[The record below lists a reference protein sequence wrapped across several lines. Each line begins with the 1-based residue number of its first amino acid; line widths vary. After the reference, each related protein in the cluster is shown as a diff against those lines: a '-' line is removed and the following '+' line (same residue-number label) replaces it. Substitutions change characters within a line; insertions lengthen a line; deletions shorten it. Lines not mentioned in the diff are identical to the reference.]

1 MFKVE
6 CPGCKAPYQV
16 DERRVPA
23 SGLKMRC
30 PKCGTTF
37 KVEPPAPDNRRTGPS
52 PVLGASLGFDPAPGT
67 SPPPVPQRS
76 RRATQV
82 GVGIGG
88 SGLGGKPPAPAPHDP
103 DLDDLGLPAVGQQR
117 DARAAADSDLP
128 SPVAPQRTD
137 LPAPRAPQG
146 RPQMDSFGEIDLP
159 SVGSMRTPPPQAA
172 PPADLPSPARPKLSD
187 LPDVA
192 RSRGLDL
199 PSPVEFDASDLP
211 SVGGDFGVDLPAV
224 GPSLPATAADLP
236 AVGRGRPGAVEL
248 PSPASDLPSVGRD
261 YDFPA
266 LSADLPSLGG
276 GLPSPAAELPSRA
289 AGLPQAAAGL
299 PAVAAGLPAVGAGLP
314 AVGGNLPSPAFGE
327 IDLGGGAP
335 PPRLRNDS
343 LPDIGVTPPPPGSMP
358 PRGSFASD
366 PFGDDDPFGRPAPQ
380 SDPFGTPAAG
390 LQDSFGRPGSVPPR
404 SVPPGAGGASEG
416 FGEFGGSGPP
426 PSRDSADVVRQAGG
440 GVSYGEVNLEG
451 GDDDGMSFEGGGGD
465 DDMEFG
471 AIPQED
477 QVKDRPGP
485 AQPLAT
491 HVQLRVGETA
501 ELAPPKKRRGR
512 VALGVV
518 VAALLGGGALALVPS
533 VGPFG
538 AYWIMDRVQSGAHTE
553 LLQKTILDSRAEM
566 AKDTFASANAA
577 FAQVDQARA
586 KAERVKPLAAYTAFV
601 GFLSSLRFGSD
612 SKVSARAKVI
622 LQELA
627 EESDVEQLELARGA
641 EAASDGNL
649 ARARQVFTRLIQAD
663 PKNIDALVALG
674 EVELLAKEPASAM
687 AAWTSAAAVE
697 ASPRTDF
704 GLARAKLLS
713 GDTSGAEALA
723 KKVTEV
729 SKDHAGARI
738 LLARAAWTTHDEDD
752 AIKLLAFVER
762 EDSGASP
769 SEVVDAETLLGDVH
783 LSRSRFTHAEKAYQ
797 RALTISP
804 KAAGA
809 LAGLGDA
816 LYRSGRYSEALAR
829 FKAALEAD
837 PDGVSAAIGMAK
849 TKIALERLEDAKGM
863 LKKLSAA
870 HPTDARVGFW
880 LGRAEEALGNRKEAE
895 AAYKRAIETGQD
907 ESAVV
912 EAYIGMAMLMSQQG
926 RNDEAEAQL
935 AAAQKKM
942 PDSPAIFKA
951 LGEVALAQGRYDA
964 SVAQF
969 KKALSLDKRDIG
981 AQFRL
986 GVALRRGRDFEAAR
1000 KQFDAVAE
1008 VDREY
1013 PGLAL
1018 ERGLLFEAA
1027 GRSEEALKEYEAALA
1042 KAPNDPDLK
1051 LRVGCGKVSAGRGA
1065 QAEKILRE
1073 VLQQRP
1079 TSAETNHCLGRALL
1093 LKGNSLA
1100 EALKSLERARDL
1112 DPNRAEYHLYVG
1124 WAANEAG
1131 NHRKAE
1137 ESLAKALELDQGMA
1151 DAYWQ
1156 RGVLRYRQ
1164 GAVRDAITDLKK
1176 ALELRPTRYEAH
1188 AALADSY
1195 YDLGREREA
1204 MEEWRKAIEADPS
1217 EPTWRFRYGKL
1228 LAANRQEN
1236 EAREQLEKAIEEG
1249 EKADPKPRW
1258 MWEAHRL
1265 YAKALGGRKE
1275 AARHW
1280 EAYLR
1285 DGPRDSPYRSEAK
1298 EALKKLGRPWDGP

>member
-52 PVLGASLGFDPAPGT
+52 PVLGASLGFDGAPAA
-67 SPPPVPQRS
+67 SPPPVPRRS

-88 SGLGGKPPAPAPHDP
+88 PGLGSKPPRPGLPDP
-103 DLDDLGLPAVGQQR
+103 DLDDLGLPAIGERR
-117 DARAAADSDLP
+117 DPGAAADSDLP
-128 SPVAPQRTD
+128 SPVAPKRAD
-137 LPAPRAPQG
+137 LPAPRPPA
-146 RPQMDSFGEIDLP
+146 RPAMESFGELDLP
-159 SVGSMRTPPPQAA
+159 SLGGMKAA
-172 PPADLPSPARPKLSD
+172 PPRPAPFSDLPSPARQELSD
-187 LPDVA
+187 LPGVA
-192 RSRGLDL
+192 RSSDVDL
-199 PSPVEFDASDLP
+199 PSTVEFDTSDLP
-211 SVGGDFGVDLPAV
+211 SVGGSGFGEIGLPAV
-224 GPSLPATAADLP
+224 GASLPVTATDLP
-236 AVGRGRPGAVEL
+236 AVGRGRPGGMDL

-261 YDFPA
+261 YDFPS
-266 LSADLPSLGG
+266 LGGDLPSPAGD
-276 GLPSPAAELPSRA
+276 LPSPAAGLPQSA

-299 PAVAAGLPAVGAGLP
+299 PQTAAGLPAVASGLP
-314 AVGGNLPSPAFGE
+314 AVGGNLPSPSFGE
-327 IDLGGGAP
+327 IDLGGSAP
-335 PPRLRNDS
+335 PPRPRNDS
-343 LPDIGVTPPPPGSMP
+343 LPDIGATPPPPGSLP
-358 PRGSFASD
+358 PRGNFGSD
-366 PFGDDDPFGRPAPQ
+366 PFGDDDPFGKPAPQ
-380 SDPFGTPAAG
+380 SDPFGTPAR
-390 LQDSFGRPGSVPPR
+390 DSFGPPGSIPPR
-404 SVPPGAGGASEG
+404 SAPPAAGDD
-416 FGEFGGSGPP
+416 FGEFGGGFGDSAPP
-426 PSRDSADVVRQAGG
+426 PARDSGDVVRQAGG

-451 GDDDGMSFEGGGGD
+451 GDSDDMAFEGGGGD

-477 QVKDRPGP
+477 QVKEKPGAAQP
-485 AQPLAT
+485 AQT
-491 HVQLRVGETA
+491 HVQLRVGE
-501 ELAPPKKRRGR
+501 APEQAVPKKRRGR
-512 VALGVV
+512 LVLGVV
-518 VAALLGGGALALVPS
+518 VVALLGGGALALVPS
-533 VGPFG
+533 IGPFG
-538 AYWIMDRVQSGAHTE
+538 AYWILDRVQSGEHE
-553 LLQKTILDSRAEM
+553 QLLQKTIVDSRAEM
-566 AKDTFASANAA
+566 SKDTFAAANAA

-586 KAERVKPLAAYTAFV
+586 QAERVKPLAAYTAFV
-601 GFLSSLRFGSD
+601 GFLNSLRFGSD

-627 EESDVEQLELARGA
+627 EASDVEQLELARAA

-674 EVELLAKEPASAM
+674 EVELLAKDPASAI

-713 GDTSGAEALA
+713 GDTDAAEALA
-723 KKVTEV
+723 KKVTAA

-738 LLARAAWTTHDEDD
+738 LLARAAWTTHEEDE
-752 AIKLLAFVER
+752 AISLLGFVEK
-762 EDSGASP
+762 ENSGASP

-816 LYRSGRYSEALAR
+816 LYRSGRFSESLAR

-837 PDGVSAAIGMAK
+837 PDSVSAAIGMAK

-863 LKKLSAA
+863 LKKLSVA

-880 LGRAEEALGNRKEAE
+880 LGRVEEALGNRKEAE
-895 AAYKRAIETGQD
+895 AAYKKAIETGKD

-926 RNDEAEAQL
+926 RNEEAEEQL

-942 PDSPAIFKA
+942 PTSPAIFKA

-986 GVALRRGRDFEAAR
+986 GVALRRGRDFEGAR
-1000 KQFDAVAE
+1000 KQFEAVAE

-1164 GAVRDAITDLKK
+1164 GAVRDAITDLQK
-1176 ALELRPTRYEAH
+1176 ALELRPTRFEAH

-1204 MEEWRKAIEADPS
+1204 MDEWRKAIAADPK

-1236 EAREQLEKAIEEG
+1236 EAREQLETAIEEG
-1249 EKADPKPRW
+1249 EKLDPKPRW

-1265 YAKALGGRKE
+1265 YAKSLGGRKE

-1280 EAYLR
+1280 EAFLR

-1298 EALKKLGRPWDGP
+1298 EALKKLGRPYDGP